1 MRIISFIN
9 KKGGVGKST
18 IVANMAYVLNDR
30 YGARVLVVDN
40 DDQGNVSQFFGGQG
54 KYSIAD
60 VLLEYVEAGEAV
72 ENTRY
77 KGIDLIRADFGLADA
92 NVELREMDKS
102 GKEWQLKNALD
113 CVAENYDVC
122 LIDNPPQINA
132 SMVNS
137 LVASDEVVVVST
149 TDMFSLYGVRQMLS
163 CIEEAQKLNPHM
175 SYRGTV
181 INMFAGDGDSL
192 AAIAKLREET
202 EVLPVRLHKTDGRIR
217 VKSATNR
224 LQTIFEY
231 SPRCMFARDMID
243 LVDYLLG
250 A

>member
-9 KKGGVGKST
+9 KKGGVGKTT
-18 IVANMAYVLNDR
+18 IVVNLAYALKER
-30 YGARVLVVDN
+30 YDARVLVVDN
-40 DDQGNVSQFFGGQG
+40 DEQGNVSQFFDGKG
-54 KYSIAD
+54 KYSLAD
-60 VLLEYVEAGEAV
+60 VLLERVEIEKVV
-72 ENTRY
+72 EQTRY
-77 KGIDLIRADFGLADA
+77 EGIDLVRADFSLADA

-113 CVAENYDVC
+113 CLAGNYDVC

-149 TDMFSLYGVRQMLS
+149 TDKFSIYGVQQMLS
-163 CIEEAQKLNPHM
+163 CIKDAQQLNPHM

-181 INMFAGDGDSL
+181 VNMFAGDGDSL
-192 AAIAKLREET
+192 AAIAQLRQET
-202 EVLPVRLHKTDGRIR
+202 EVLPVMLHKTDGGIR
-217 VKSATNR
+217 VKTATNR
-224 LQTIFEY
+224 METIFEY
-231 SPRCMFARDMID
+231 SPRCRFARDM
-243 LVDYLLG
+243 VEFMDYLLG

>member
-9 KKGGVGKST
+9 KKGGVGKTT
-18 IVANMAYVLNDR
+18 IVANLAYALKER
-30 YGARVLVVDN
+30 YDAKVLVVDN
-40 DDQGNVSQFFGGQG
+40 DEQGNVSQFFEGKGQ
-54 KYSIAD
+54 YSLAD
-60 VLLEYVEAGEAV
+60 VLLERSDAKEAV
-72 ENTRY
+72 EKTRY
-77 KGIDLIRADFGLADA
+77 DGIDLIRADFGLADA

-113 CVAENYDVC
+113 CLAEEYDIC

-149 TDMFSLYGVRQMLS
+149 TDKFSIYGVQQMLS
-163 CIEEAQKLNPHM
+163 CIEDAQGLNPRM

-181 INMFAGDGDSL
+181 VNMFAGDGDSL
-192 AAIAKLREET
+192 TAIGKLREVT
-202 EVLPVRLHKTDGRIR
+202 EVFPVMLHKTDGGIR
-217 VKSATNR
+217 VKTATNR
-224 LQTIFEY
+224 LETIFEH
-231 SPRCMFARDMID
+231 SPRCRFARDMIEFM
-243 LVDYLLG
+243 DYLLG

>member
-1 MRIISFIN
+1 MA
-9 KKGGVGKST
+9 KGGVGKST

-40 DDQGNVSQFFGGQG
+40 DEQGNVSQFFGGQG

-60 VLLEYVEAGEAV
+60 VLLERVEAGEAM

-77 KGIDLIRADFGLADA
+77 KGIDLIRADFGLADV

-113 CVAENYDVC
+113 CVAE
-122 LIDNPPQINA
+122 
-132 SMVNS
+132 
-137 LVASDEVVVVST
+137 
-149 TDMFSLYGVRQMLS
+149 
-163 CIEEAQKLNPHM
+163 
-175 SYRGTV
+175 
-181 INMFAGDGDSL
+181 
-192 AAIAKLREET
+192 
-202 EVLPVRLHKTDGRIR
+202 TDGRIR

-243 LVDYLLG
+243 FVDYLLG